1 MKREKRYFIKTY
13 GCQMNE
19 NDSEIMA
26 GILESKG
33 YRPAD
38 NAACADIIIAN
49 TCSVRDGAER
59 KAKGFIAD
67 LVHLKKKNKDLL
79 IGITGCMAER
89 MGEELLKKYKFADFV
104 LGPNMENELKTLI
117 PGLTPRPPLL
127 KERGSKETLSN
138 NPSPLGEGRPKGRVR
153 LGDSPAFK
161 DSSLAKRENSVN
173 AWITIMEGC
182 DNYCSYC
189 IVPYVRGREKSRPVK
204 DILREI
210 ENLDKSIFKEVTLL
224 GQNVNSYEFGLA
236 DLLKQ
241 VSAVDGIHRIRFMT
255 SHPRDMSDDIIRA
268 VAENDKVCE
277 YFHLPLQSGDDDIL
291 KAMNRGYDTAYYR
304 RLVGKIRDLV
314 PSAAITSDVIAGFP
328 GETDRNFQNTLDL
341 VRELEF
347 DTVNTL
353 AFDPRPGTK
362 AEKLS
367 GRLTKGVIS
376 DRLQRLMRTVEDVTA
391 AKNSKLVGGAFEL
404 LVESPGIG
412 RTRANKIVKFKGSG
426 IKPGDLITVRIT
438 AAKSWVLQGEII
450 G

>member
-1 MKREKRYFIKTY
+1 MKREKHYFIKTY

-104 LGPNMENELKTLI
+104 LGPNKEMEL
-117 PGLTPRPPLL
+117 LTIGPHPLPL
-127 KERGSKETLSN
+127 STKWRGEERS
-138 NPSPLGEGRPKGRVR
+138 EGVRV
-153 LGDSPAFK
+153 GDSPFFK
-161 DSSLAKRENSVN
+161 DSSIAKRENAVN